1 MSTTPAQPDG
11 GDLAVLP
18 VEDVDLSE
26 LLDPTFDVVLWN
38 DPVTL
43 MDYVT
48 FVLKAV
54 FTYPEAKAHEL
65 MMTVHTMGRAIV
77 WTGPQVEA
85 EHHCAKLQARG
96 LMSTVEPSA

>member
-1 MSTTPAQPDG
+1 MRSTAEQPDD

-18 VEDVDLSE
+18 VEDVDLAD

-48 FVLKAV
+48 HVLKAV
-54 FTYPEAKAHEL
+54 FGYGEEKAHQL
-65 MMTVHTMGRAIV
+65 MMTVHTEGRAIV
-77 WTGPQVEA
+77 WTGPQAEA
-85 EHHCAKLQARG
+85 EHRCAKLQARG
-96 LMSTVEPSA
+96 LMSTVEPSS